1 MWRVLRT
8 PGVARLLIT
17 SLVGRAPQVMSAVA
31 LVRLV
36 VDERGDFGLAAAVV
50 SVFTIAGTVGQPMLA
65 RAVDRT
71 GRPRLVVGAAAL
83 VTTGALVVAAV
94 SVAAVPLATVL
105 AAAVAGLATPPL
117 EPAMR
122 ALWPRLVTPERVG
135 TAYALDAAAQEVA
148 FIAGPLIAALG
159 IALTGAVGDVVAMA
173 ALGAL
178 GCAAFLASPRLGS
191 RPPAPTGTTR
201 HGSPL
206 AGGAFRR
213 LLLLVLCAGVP
224 IGALTITAIAW
235 AGAAGAPALGP
246 VAIAVNAG
254 GALVGALTT
263 AARPFRRSASALL
276 RPLTMVL
283 ALLYLPT
290 AAIGAPAP
298 IWLAA
303 AFASGLALPPLLTQA
318 FGETPRLVRDSHATE
333 GAAWVVSMFSVGI
346 AAGTL
351 VAGLLVGG
359 LGAAT
364 GVPVAV
370 LVASAVAALGAA
382 LPIPRSNDG
391 VRDERRSEI
400 GV

>member
-8 PGVARLLIT
+8 PGVARLLIS

-36 VDERGDFGLAAAVV
+36 VDERGDFGLAAVVV
-50 SVFTIAGTVGQPMLA
+50 SVFTVAGTVGQPMLA

-71 GRPRLVVGAAAL
+71 GRPRLVVGTAAL
-83 VTTGALVVAAV
+83 VTTGALWVAAV
-94 SVAAVPLATVL
+94 SVVAVPLVTVL

-122 ALWPRLVTPERVG
+122 ALWPRLVAPERVRI
-135 TAYALDAAAQEVA
+135 AYALDAAAQEVA
-148 FIAGPLIAALG
+148 FIAGPLAAALG
-159 IALTGAVGDVVAMA
+159 IAVVGASGDVVAMA

-178 GCAAFLASPRLGS
+178 GCAVFLASPRLRA
-191 RPPAPTGTTR
+191 RPPVSTGTTR
-201 HGSPL
+201 HGTPL
-206 AGGAFRR
+206 AVGAFRR

-246 VAIAVNAG
+246 VAIAANAG

-263 AARPFRRSASALL
+263 AARPFRRPASVLL
-276 RPLTMVL
+276 RPLTLAL
-283 ALLYLPT
+283 ALLYVPT

-298 IWLAA
+298 VWLVA

-359 LGAAT
+359 LGAP

-370 LVASAVAALGAA
+370 VVASAVAALGA
-382 LPIPRSNDG
+382 LFPTPRPNDG
-391 VRDERRSEI
+391 VRDEPRSEV